1 MFDPKQ
7 QQSPLTESNRRPFP
21 YHGNA
26 LPTELRGRSLETN
39 FAVFQSTLLR
49 SVEASHS
56 LTQFIISTQIASS
69 TIVFPP
75 FKSTLGVIRRKGMRT
90 KSWRIFRRSN
100 IRYPNTQQPSELT
113 ATPARE
119 KPHTVIRVGFCTVPG
134 RRFELLKAMPADLQ
148 SAPFGRSGNLAC
160 TIWCGFLAYYKPP
173 ANLQISTTGRVS
185 TASNN
190 HDCQQAPS

>member
-1 MFDPKQ
+1 MVDPKQ

-56 LTQFIISTQIASS
+56 LTQFIINTQIGRS

-75 FKSTLGVIRRKGMRT
+75 FKGTLGVICQKGDADEILEGFPQVQYSLPEYTTTIRT
-90 KSWRIFRRSN
+90 HGHASKR
-100 IRYPNTQQPSELT
+100 
-113 ATPARE
+113 
-119 KPHTVIRVGFCTVPG
+119 KPHAVIRVGFDTVPG

-185 TASNN
+185 TARNS
-190 HDCQQAPS
+190 HDYQQAPS